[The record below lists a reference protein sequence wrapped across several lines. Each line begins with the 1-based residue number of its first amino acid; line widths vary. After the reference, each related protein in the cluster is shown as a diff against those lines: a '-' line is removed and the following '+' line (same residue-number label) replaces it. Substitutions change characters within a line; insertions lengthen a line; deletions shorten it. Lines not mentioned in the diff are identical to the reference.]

1 MADWFPE
8 GSVSVYTH
16 VSRSHPTNY
25 FVCINGYY
33 LGSFLPSLDVGTGMG
48 LAQVRPVIA
57 ANETGSASNVPF
69 VYHDQMLTK
78 AKSIEFCSDAEVM
91 TWNPFCPYI

>member
-1 MADWFPE
+1 
-8 GSVSVYTH
+8 
-16 VSRSHPTNY
+16 
-25 FVCINGYY
+25 
-33 LGSFLPSLDVGTGMG
+33 MG

-57 ANETGSASNVPF
+57 ANETGSASKLPF

>member
-1 MADWFPE
+1 
-8 GSVSVYTH
+8 
-16 VSRSHPTNY
+16 
-25 FVCINGYY
+25 
-33 LGSFLPSLDVGTGMG
+33 MG

-91 TWNPFCPYI
+91 TWNPFCPYICKDFSAFFSLMQKTTTKYGQITALFPLYWELGKCTKDFFFHF

>member
-1 MADWFPE
+1 
-8 GSVSVYTH
+8 
-16 VSRSHPTNY
+16 
-25 FVCINGYY
+25 
-33 LGSFLPSLDVGTGMG
+33 MG

-57 ANETGSASNVPF
+57 ANETGSASKLPF

-91 TWNPFCPYI
+91 TWNPFCPYIWKDFSAFFFTDAENYNKVWSDYCPVSSLLGIGQMH